1 MHVFHQHSTANNPGP
16 KARVAIVM
24 IWAPWWLNLEFSRG
38 PTGFTG
44 ANSARIPARA
54 FAQLTPGVQ
63 ELVRH
68 RADGQNDAIGD
79 AKWFVAAASQ
89 LKPRPHD
96 NDHVQVGPKL

>member
-1 MHVFHQHSTANNPGP
+1 LRAVRLAKSKKHHYF
-16 KARVAIVM
+16 
-24 IWAPWWLNLEFSRG
+24 
-38 PTGFTG
+38 
-44 ANSARIPARA
+44 RA
-54 FAQLTPGVQ
+54 FAQLTPAVQ

-68 RADGQNDAIGD
+68 RADGQDDAIGD